1 MGDDLEQAGCET
13 FVITLLHLIIG
24 SHRTTQTGNTLEGAN
39 RGWLLI
45 TAKPG
50 HTELSTV

>member
-13 FVITLLHLIIG
+13 FIITPLHLIIG
-24 SHRTTQTGNTLEGAN
+24 SYRTTQTGNLADVN

-45 TAKPG
+45 TTKLG
-50 HTELSTV
+50 NTELSTV